1 MEHKN
6 FGINTVMEK
15 ELSIDEL
22 REKAASLHTRL
33 TDLNQAVRFLYDE
46 LRDIPESKEL
56 SILEKKLDSV
66 KNNTEYGTI
75 NKKID
80 DILVRKPDL
89 QEKRAKKEKLEE
101 DIKLLG
107 TELSEINTKIRKFE
121 ILDSRNEFL
130 AKVLSPLIQTLQDSI
145 DQNYGVLDAYSFKV
159 KNLTE
164 EAGMKLNDALK
175 TLPMNDT
182 LRIEHIETAI
192 GEKERI
198 FEELSEL
205 KTYVDKITGEAR
217 HDSESIGSAGQQ
229 VIRIEKTIA
238 GKRLLEII

>member
-1 MEHKN
+1 
-6 FGINTVMEK
+6 MEK

-56 SILEKKLDSV
+56 SILEKKIDSV
-66 KNNTEYGTI
+66 KDNKEYDTV

-80 DILVRKPDL
+80 DIFIKKPDL
-89 QEKRAKKEKLEE
+89 RVKIAKKETLEE
-101 DIKLLG
+101 EIRLLG
-107 TELSEINTKIRKFE
+107 TELSDVNTKIRKFE
-121 ILDSRNEFL
+121 ILESKNEFL
-130 AKVLSPLIQTLQDSI
+130 AKVLNPLIQTLKDSI
-145 DQNYGVLDAYSFKV
+145 DQNYSTLDAYSFKV
-159 KNLTE
+159 KDLTE

-182 LRIEHIETAI
+182 LRIEQIETAI

-229 VIRIEKTIA
+229 VIRIERTIS